1 MNINVANIDALNHPF
16 IHGDFDSKLQE
27 FKQKMMVQV
36 VRILMSLLTFLMIY
50 NHSKSHNM
58 FTIMLDLH
66 YKNLKYIQN
75 FMRNSIV
82 TKYNVKIMCIFLL

>member
-1 MNINVANIDALNHPF
+1 MKVNVANIEALNQPL

-58 FTIMLDLH
+58 LTIMLDLH
-66 YKNLKYIQN
+66 YKNMKYIQN
-75 FMRNSIV
+75 FMGNSIV
-82 TKYNVKIMCIFLL
+82 TKYNVKIICLFLL